1 MLELL
6 FIGGLLLS
14 FLSLVGALFLAQWRE
29 TGQSRSAFSALLV
42 VLVAVVGALLLMLPL
57 FYLVYIGMI
66 PRWRYGVPYVLANLL
81 LPLGWAHLS
90 VYAWG
95 TGRNFWARYAPGIG
109 LFLTLP
115 VLFLGVWTGAML
127 WFRYAILLVD
137 WLLLLGS
144 LALWLRA
151 RRVRPAEPEGGAP
164 SDFAEEPGQ
173 H

>member
-14 FLSLVGALFLAQWRE
+14 FLSLVGALFLGQWRE
-29 TGQSRSAFSALLV
+29 TDQTRSALEALRMV
-42 VLVAVVGALLLMLPL
+42 FVAVVGALLLMLPL

-66 PRWRYGVPYVLANLL
+66 PRWGSNVTTLVANIL

-90 VYAWG
+90 VYASA
-95 TGRNFWARYAPGIG
+95 TGRTFWARYAPGIA
-109 LFLTLP
+109 FYLTLL
-115 VLFLGVWTGAML
+115 VLFVGLWIGA
-127 WFRYAILLVD
+127 FRNAILLAN

-151 RRVRPAEPEGGAP
+151 RRVLPAEPEGRPQG
-164 SDFAEEPGQ
+164 DEEPLDR
-173 H
+173 